1 MPKINPPFNFYSKA
15 LSIDTRLRCTRS
27 QVYVEEKKPFF
38 LVRFFRW
45 ITGQYNEERIINVI
59 NRIALNFKANEHSK
73 EECKILLANY
83 QILILRQGTN
93 STTKLDPHS
102 ALIDKIRKQ
111 ADEAGILPKQNL
123 PLEEVALDPALLK
136 DRWAEAVDGDDDW
149 ELDLLAECIDLP
161 FSEKLATPETILTWV
176 INPRNQ
182 KLAGLPVLSL
192 PKDSKS
198 TDLIKE
204 LLGVLGI
211 STPLDC
217 IRKNLEPT
225 QESLTQFLE
234 KHRETNL
241 NKFVER
247 GYLAQPN

>member
-15 LSIDTRLRCTRS
+15 LSVDTRLRCTQS
-27 QVYVEEKKPFF
+27 QVYLEEKKPFF

-45 ITGQYNEERIINVI
+45 ITGQYNEDRIINAL
-59 NRIALNFKANEHSK
+59 NRIARNFIAKEHTT
-73 EECKILLANY
+73 EECNLLLKNY
-83 QILILRQGTN
+83 NILILRQNAKSG
-93 STTKLDPHS
+93 TKLDPHN
-102 ALIDKIRKQ
+102 ALIDNIRKQ
-111 ADEAGILPKQNL
+111 AEEAGILPKQNQ

-136 DRWAEAVDGDDDW
+136 DCWAKAVDGDEDW
-149 ELDLLAECIDLP
+149 EQDSLAECIDLP
-161 FSEKLATPETILTWV
+161 FSEKLATPETILNWV

-182 KLAGLPVLSL
+182 KLAGLPVISL

-204 LLGVLGI
+204 LLDDLRI

-217 IRKNLEPT
+217 IQLGLEPT

-234 KHRETNL
+234 KHRDTNL
-241 NKFVER
+241 KKFFER
-247 GYLAQPN
+247 GYLANLD

>member
-15 LSIDTRLRCTRS
+15 LNVDSRLRCSKS
-27 QVYVEEKKPFF
+27 QVYLEEKKPFF

-45 ITGQYNEERIINVI
+45 ITGQYNKDRIINVI
-59 NRIALNFKANEHSK
+59 KRIALNFIANEHTK
-73 EECKILLANY
+73 EQCNLLLANY
-83 QILILRQGTN
+83 QILILRQ
-93 STTKLDPHS
+93 SAKSATKLDSHN
-102 ALIDKIRKQ
+102 ALIHQIRKQ
-111 ADEAGILPKQNL
+111 VEEAGLIPDEAQPVEK
-123 PLEEVALDPALLK
+123 ATLDPALRK
-136 DRWAEAVDGDDDW
+136 ERWEKAIDGDDDW

-176 INPRNQ
+176 IDPRNQ
-182 KLAGLPVLSL
+182 RLSGLPVPSL

-234 KHRETNL
+234 KHRDTNL
-241 NKFVER
+241 DQFFQR
-247 GYLAQPN
+247 GYLIRR

>member
-1 MPKINPPFNFYSKA
+1 MPKINPPLNFYSKA
-15 LSIDTRLRCTRS
+15 LNIDTRLRCTRS

-45 ITGQYNEERIINVI
+45 ITGQYNKDRIINVI

-73 EECKILLANY
+73 EECQALLANY
-83 QILILRQGTN
+83 NILILRQGTK

-102 ALIDKIRKQ
+102 ALIDNIRKQ
-111 ADEAGILPKQNL
+111 AEEAGILPKQNQ
-123 PLEEVALDPALLK
+123 PVEEAALNPTLLK
-136 DRWAEAVDGDDDW
+136 DRWAKAVDGDDDW

-182 KLAGLPVLSL
+182 KLAGLPAISL
-192 PKDSKS
+192 PNNRKS
-198 TDLIKE
+198 TDLIQEILKD
-204 LLGVLGI
+204 LGI

-217 IRKNLEPT
+217 IKLGLEPT
-225 QESLTQFLE
+225 QESFTRFLE
-234 KHRETNL
+234 KHCDANL
-241 NKFVER
+241 NKFFAR
-247 GYLAQPN
+247 GYLAQPH